1 MNIDNEDFL
10 KFNQEIFFYN
20 YKINYIDKATT
31 EGLRNKSAN
40 IVYKTNCLKC
50 AYKQYKNYKEMF
62 AEIMKAIESDKE
74 HKIARVFFRIGR
86 AVLCLVRYD

>member
-40 IVYKTNCLKC
+40 IVYKTDCLKC
-50 AYKQYKNYKEMF
+50 DCMKYKNYKEMF
-62 AEIMKAIESDKE
+62 SEIIKAIDSDKK
-74 HKIARVFFRIGR
+74 HKISRIFFRIGK
-86 AVLCLVRYD
+86 AILCLVRYD

>member
-31 EGLRNKSAN
+31 ESLRNKAAN
-40 IVYKTNCLKC
+40 IVYRTDCYKC
-50 AYKQYKNYKEMF
+50 DYKQYKTYKAMF
-62 AEIMKAIESDKE
+62 DAIIKAIESDKK
-74 HKIARVFFRIGR
+74 HKIARVFCR
-86 AVLCLVRYD
+86 AGKAILCLVRYD

>member
-40 IVYKTNCLKC
+40 IVYKTDCIKC
-50 AYKQYKNYKEMF
+50 DYRQYKNYKEMF
-62 AEIMKAIESDKE
+62 SEIIKAIESDKK
-74 HKIARVFFRIGR
+74 HKISRVFFRISR
-86 AVLCLVRYD
+86 AILCLVRYD

>member
-31 EGLRNKSAN
+31 EGMKNKSAN
-40 IVYKTNCLKC
+40 IVYKTDCIKC
-50 AYKQYKNYKEMF
+50 YYRQYKSYNEMF
-62 AEIMKAIESDKE
+62 SEIIKAIENDKE
-74 HKIARVFFRIGR
+74 HKISRVFFRIGR